1 MKNIRK
7 TMSQILVLILVLV
20 FFAGCSQDGQ
30 NNQSNGNGKKEVVK
44 IGIGYQTVTAQ
55 TWGALIIKN
64 KKLFEKYLKEKY
76 PDKDF
81 VIDWFNAQSGPPLTN
96 NMVSGKL
103 QFAFMGDM
111 PIIINGEKGQ
121 ASSNYKSVFLAF
133 DGKGENGKN
142 QAILV
147 PKNSKITSVEDLAG
161 KTVAVPLGSSAHR
174 LLLNELDKNGI
185 TDKVNISN
193 QDLTV
198 GMTNLEQNKIDAL
211 AVWEPFTSLIESKN
225 IGKVLVDGSDTK
237 VNYLDGIVADR
248 AWVEKNKEYTVA
260 LLKALI
266 EAHKFI
272 RENPDEAAKI
282 FSDESKY
289 PLDVTKKIVK
299 NVRFDP
305 VIYDKDISTLEG
317 SKDFLK
323 KLGKIKDV
331 DLNKFIDSQY
341 IKEAYKDSKDTYPSQ
356 EVLKGNWQQLK

>member
-1 MKNIRK
+1 
-7 TMSQILVLILVLV
+7 MSQILILVLV
-20 FFAGCSQDGQ
+20 LVFFIGCSQNGQ
-30 NNQSNGNGKKEVVK
+30 NSQNSNNNGKKEVVK
-44 IGIGYQTVTAQ
+44 IGIGYQTVTSQ

-64 KKLFEKYLKEKY
+64 KKLFEKYLEEKY

-81 VIDWFNAQSGPPLTN
+81 VVDWFNAQSGPPLTN
-96 NMVSGKL
+96 NMVAGKL

-121 ASSNYKSVFLAF
+121 SSSNYKSVFLAF

-147 PKNSKITSVEDLAG
+147 PKNSKITSVKDLSG

-174 LLLNELDKNGI
+174 LLLNELDKNGV
-185 TDKVNISN
+185 TDKVNIVN

-211 AVWEPFTSLIESKN
+211 AVWEPFTSLIENKG

-237 VNYLDGIVADR
+237 VDYLDGIVADR
-248 AWVEKNKEYTVA
+248 SWVEKNKDYTVA

-289 PLDVTKKIVK
+289 SLEVTKKIVN

-305 VIYDKDISTLEG
+305 VIYDKDVSTLEG
-317 SKDFLK
+317 SKDFLE
-323 KLGKIKDV
+323 KLGKIKNV
-331 DLNKFIDSQY
+331 DLNEFVDSQY
-341 IKEAYKDSKDTYPSQ
+341 IKEAYKDSKIAYPSE
-356 EVLKGNWQQLK
+356 EVLKGNWQQVK

>member
-1 MKNIRK
+1 MKKLKKLISMIMI
-7 TMSQILVLILVLV
+7 TTLVGII
-20 FFAGCSQDGQ
+20 FSGCSQSGQ
-30 NNQSNGNGKKEVVK
+30 SSQGTSNKKEVVK
-44 IGIGYQTVTAQ
+44 IGIGYQSVTAQ

-76 PDKDF
+76 PNKDF
-81 VIDWFNAQSGPPLTN
+81 VVDWFNAQSGPPLTN
-96 NMVSGKL
+96 NMVAGKL

-121 ASSNYKSVFLAF
+121 SSPNYKSVFLAF
-133 DGKGENGKN
+133 DGKGESGKN

-147 PKNSKITSVEDLAG
+147 PKNSKATSIKDLVG

-174 LLLNELDKNGI
+174 LLLDELNKNGI
-185 TDKVNISN
+185 ADKVNIVN

-211 AVWEPFTSLIESKN
+211 AVWEPFTSLIESKG

-237 VNYLDGIVADR
+237 TDYLDGIVADKS
-248 AWVEKNKEYTVA
+248 WVEANKGYTVA
-260 LLKALI
+260 LLQALS

-272 RENPDEAAKI
+272 RENPDKAAQI
-282 FSDESKY
+282 FTEESKY
-289 PLDVTKKIVK
+289 PLEVTKKIVT

-317 SKDFLK
+317 SKNFLK
-323 KLGKIKDV
+323 KIGKIKDV
-331 DLNKFIDSQY
+331 DLNKFIDPQY
-341 IKEAYKDSKDTYPSQ
+341 IKEAYKNSKETYPSQ
-356 EVLKGNWQQLK
+356 EILKGNWQQLK